1 MGRGEKEVDQ
11 VEVGGEE
18 MEFDSTQEKDEYN
31 NVKIIISQK

>member
-18 MEFDSTQEKDEYN
+18 MELDSTQEKDEYN